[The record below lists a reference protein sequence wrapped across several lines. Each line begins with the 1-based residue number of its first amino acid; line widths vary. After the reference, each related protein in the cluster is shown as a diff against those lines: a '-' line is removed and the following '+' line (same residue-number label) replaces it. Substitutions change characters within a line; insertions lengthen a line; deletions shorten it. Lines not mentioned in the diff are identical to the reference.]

1 MAHKTF
7 EETSL
12 YPKLDQE
19 LTAAQ
24 KNDMIRKIRE
34 IVPS

>member
-7 EETSL
+7 EEASL

-19 LTAAQ
+19 LTNAQ
-24 KNDMIRKIRE
+24 KDEIIKKIRE
-34 IVPS
+34 IV